1 MDDEGNMVTEKYFVE
16 EEIDPSDLPQE
27 PSPEKV
33 SYNLD
38 FEIFFFLVLYKNF

>member
-16 EEIDPSDLPQE
+16 EEIDPSELPPE

-33 SYNLD
+33 R
-38 FEIFFFLVLYKNF
+38 FKN

>member
-16 EEIDPSDLPQE
+16 EEIDPSDLPPE

-38 FEIFFFLVLYKNF
+38 FEISFSVLYKNF